1 MNIGTIFGKLSIVA
15 GGLIVTAAAAGNA
28 YASTMFFTDVNAFD
42 ALTDT
47 TLIEDFEAFP
57 LKNQPLSSFVSNGNT
72 YTGHAGLYTG
82 GRIPYPNVLV
92 SSPGYTNYGVPITTS
107 SIITANGDEDFTV
120 EFGTPTEAVG
130 FDTYLNAYGPATVS
144 VFGAN
149 NLLDTFVLNQ
159 DPITVGFLGILA
171 SEEISSIRW
180 TTVNG
185 GKIDTGIDNIIQ
197 GSRIDKKSTPEPSL
211 LIGIVST
218 FVIAVLS
225 RKKQVT
231 VK

>member
-72 YTGHAGLYTG
+72 YTGHAGV
-82 GRIPYPNVLV
+82 PYPNVSV

-130 FDTYLNAYGPATVS
+130 FDTYLNTYAPATVS

-159 DPITVGFLGILA
+159 DPTTVGFLGILA

-197 GSRIDKKSTPEPSL
+197 GSRIDKKSTPESSL

>member
-15 GGLIVTAAAAGNA
+15 GELIVTAATAGNA

-57 LKNQPLSSFVSNGNT
+57 YKAYPGNNQIFPSFVSNGNT
-72 YTGHAGLYTG
+72 YTGH
-82 GRIPYPNVLV
+82 PNVFV
-92 SSPGYTNYGVPITTS
+92 SSAGATSYGVPITTS

-159 DPITVGFLGILA
+159 DPTTVGFLGILA

-185 GKIDTGIDNIIQ
+185 GKINTGIDNIIQ
-197 GSRIDKKSTPEPSL
+197 GSRIDKKSTPESSL

>member
-15 GGLIVTAAAAGNA
+15 GGLIFTAATAGNA

-72 YTGHAGLYTG
+72 YTGHAGA
-82 GRIPYPNVLV
+82 PYPNVGV

-159 DPITVGFLGILA
+159 DPTTVGFLGILA

-185 GKIDTGIDNIIQ
+185 GKINTGIDNIIQ

-218 FVIAVLS
+218 FVIALLS
-225 RKKQVT
+225 RKKQAT

>member
-72 YTGHAGLYTG
+72 YTGHAGA
-82 GRIPYPNVLV
+82 PYPNVFV
-92 SSPGYTNYGVPITTS
+92 SSPGYTSYGVPITTS

-159 DPITVGFLGILA
+159 DPTTVGFLGILA

-197 GSRIDKKSTPEPSL
+197 GSRIDKKSTPESSL

>member
-57 LKNQPLSSFVSNGNT
+57 LKNRPLSFFVINGNT
-72 YTGHAGLYTG
+72 YTGH
-82 GRIPYPNVLV
+82 PNVFV
-92 SSPGYTNYGVPITTS
+92 SSAGATSYGVPITTS

-159 DPITVGFLGILA
+159 DPTTVGFLGILA

-197 GSRIDKKSTPEPSL
+197 GSRIDKKSTPESSL

>member
-72 YTGHAGLYTG
+72 YTGH
-82 GRIPYPNVLV
+82 PNVFV
-92 SSPGYTNYGVPITTS
+92 SSAGATSYGVPITTS

-120 EFGTPTEAVG
+120 EFGTLTEAVG

-159 DPITVGFLGILA
+159 DPTTVGFLGILA

-185 GKIDTGIDNIIQ
+185 GKINTGIDNIIQ
-197 GSRIDKKSTPEPSL
+197 GSRIDKKSTPESSL

>member
-1 MNIGTIFGKLSIVA
+1 MNIGTIFGKLSIVT

-47 TLIEDFEAFP
+47 TLIEDFEAFS
-57 LKNQPLSSFVSNGNT
+57 LKNRPLSSFVSNGNT
-72 YTGHAGLYTG
+72 YTGHAGG
-82 GRIPYPNVLV
+82 PYPNVWV

-130 FDTYLNAYGPATVS
+130 FDTYLNAYGPATVN

-159 DPITVGFLGILA
+159 DPTTVGFLGILA

-185 GKIDTGIDNIIQ
+185 GKINTGIDNIIQ
-197 GSRIDKKSTPEPSL
+197 GSKIDSKSTPEPSL

-218 FVIAVLS
+218 FVIALLS
-225 RKKQVT
+225 RKKQAT

>member
-1 MNIGTIFGKLSIVA
+1 
-15 GGLIVTAAAAGNA
+15 
-28 YASTMFFTDVNAFD
+28 
-42 ALTDT
+42 
-47 TLIEDFEAFP
+47 
-57 LKNQPLSSFVSNGNT
+57 
-72 YTGHAGLYTG
+72 
-82 GRIPYPNVLV
+82 
-92 SSPGYTNYGVPITTS
+92 GVPITTS

-159 DPITVGFLGILA
+159 DPTTVGFLGILA
-171 SEEISSIRW
+171 SEEISCIRW

-185 GKIDTGIDNIIQ
+185 GKINTGIDNIIQ
-197 GSRIDKKSTPEPSL
+197 GSKIDNKSTPEPSL

-218 FVIAVLS
+218 FVIALLS
-225 RKKQVT
+225 RKKQAT

>member
-72 YTGHAGLYTG
+72 YTGH
-82 GRIPYPNVLV
+82 PNVFV
-92 SSPGYTNYGVPITTS
+92 SSAGATSYGVPITTS

-120 EFGTPTEAVG
+120 EFGTLTEAVG

-159 DPITVGFLGILA
+159 DPTTVGFLGILA

-185 GKIDTGIDNIIQ
+185 GKINTGIDNIIQ
-197 GSRIDKKSTPEPSL
+197 GSKIDSKSTPEPSL

>member
-1 MNIGTIFGKLSIVA
+1 MNIGTIFGKLSIVT

-72 YTGHAGLYTG
+72 YTGHAGV
-82 GRIPYPNVLV
+82 PYPNVFV
-92 SSPGYTNYGVPITTS
+92 SSPGYTSYGVPITTS

-120 EFGTPTEAVG
+120 EFGTLTEAVG

-159 DPITVGFLGILA
+159 DPTTVGFLGILA

-197 GSRIDKKSTPEPSL
+197 GSRIDKKSTPESSL
-211 LIGIVST
+211 LIGIVSI

>member
-15 GGLIVTAAAAGNA
+15 GGLIFTAATAGNA

-57 LKNQPLSSFVSNGNT
+57 YKAYPGNDQIFPSFVSNGNT
-72 YTGHAGLYTG
+72 YTGHAGG
-82 GRIPYPNVLV
+82 PYPNVAV

-130 FDTYLNAYGPATVS
+130 FDTYLNAYGPATVN

-159 DPITVGFLGILA
+159 DPTTVGFLGILA

-185 GKIDTGIDNIIQ
+185 GKINTGIDNIIQ
-197 GSRIDKKSTPEPSL
+197 GSKIDSKSTPEPSL

-218 FVIAVLS
+218 FVIALLS
-225 RKKQVT
+225 RKKQAT

>member
-1 MNIGTIFGKLSIVA
+1 
-15 GGLIVTAAAAGNA
+15 
-28 YASTMFFTDVNAFD
+28 
-42 ALTDT
+42 
-47 TLIEDFEAFP
+47 
-57 LKNQPLSSFVSNGNT
+57 
-72 YTGHAGLYTG
+72 
-82 GRIPYPNVLV
+82 
-92 SSPGYTNYGVPITTS
+92 
-107 SIITANGDEDFTV
+107 V

-130 FDTYLNAYGPATVS
+130 FDTYLNTYGPATVS

-159 DPITVGFLGILA
+159 DPTTVGFLGILA

-185 GKIDTGIDNIIQ
+185 GKINTGIDNIIQ
-197 GSRIDKKSTPEPSL
+197 GSRIDKKSTPESSL

>member
-1 MNIGTIFGKLSIVA
+1 MNIGTIFGKLSIVT

-72 YTGHAGLYTG
+72 YTGHAGV
-82 GRIPYPNVLV
+82 PYPNVFV
-92 SSPGYTNYGVPITTS
+92 SSPGYTSYGVPITTS

-120 EFGTPTEAVG
+120 EFGTLTEAVG

-159 DPITVGFLGILA
+159 DPTTVGFLGILA

-185 GKIDTGIDNIIQ
+185 GKINTGIDNIIQ
-197 GSRIDKKSTPEPSL
+197 GSRIDKKSTPESSL
-211 LIGIVST
+211 LIGIVSI

>member
-72 YTGHAGLYTG
+72 YTGHAGV
-82 GRIPYPNVLV
+82 PYPNVWV
-92 SSPGYTNYGVPITTS
+92 SSAGYTNYGVPITTS

-130 FDTYLNAYGPATVS
+130 FDTYLNTYGPATVS

-159 DPITVGFLGILA
+159 DPTTVGFLGILA

-197 GSRIDKKSTPEPSL
+197 GSRIDKKSTPESSL

>member
-72 YTGHAGLYTG
+72 YTGH
-82 GRIPYPNVLV
+82 PNVFV
-92 SSPGYTNYGVPITTS
+92 SSAGATSYGVPITTS

-120 EFGTPTEAVG
+120 EFGTLTEAVG

-159 DPITVGFLGILA
+159 DPTTVGFLGILA

-197 GSRIDKKSTPEPSL
+197 GSRIDKKSTPESSL
-211 LIGIVST
+211 LIGIVSI

>member
-72 YTGHAGLYTG
+72 YTGH
-82 GRIPYPNVLV
+82 PNVFV
-92 SSPGYTNYGVPITTS
+92 SSAGATSYGVPITTS

-159 DPITVGFLGILA
+159 DPTTVGFLGILA

-197 GSRIDKKSTPEPSL
+197 GSRIDKKSTPESSL